1 MATQIIN
8 SWKINKYPVSADT
21 AHDEFE
27 RIYNKY
33 GELTQKALVDESRD
47 KSAVLHE
54 CFEWNDAIA
63 AEKYRLEQ
71 AGDMIRCLVSI
82 TKPDNEDDPIVVRA
96 FVKTTEHYEPIRVS
110 LSIEA
115 KYAVLLNDAL
125 QDAENFKR
133 KYENFVELK
142 EIIDAIDS
150 VAAKIRKSKS
160 SS

>member
-82 TKPDNEDDPIVVRA
+82 TKPDNEDDSIVVRA